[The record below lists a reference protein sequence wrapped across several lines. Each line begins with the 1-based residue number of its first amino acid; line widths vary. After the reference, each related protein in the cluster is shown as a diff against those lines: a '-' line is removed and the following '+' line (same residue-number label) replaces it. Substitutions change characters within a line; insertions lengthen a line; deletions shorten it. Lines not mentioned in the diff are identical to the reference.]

1 MFGSVG
7 LYGSEGCEGTGMIA
21 LEFWLRIASLLT
33 GVGALLGAYGLINPS
48 PVAGFFGLKLI
59 ADAQPHGA
67 VRGIFGGV
75 LLMHAVSFTALA
87 EAPKIGSCLAAA
99 AGAAWLGQAA
109 GRAVA
114 AMLERNVNGRQ
125 IAIIAGEAA
134 AGVGMW
140 APLWIYLKLIRQGS
154 PV

>member
-1 MFGSVG
+1 
-7 LYGSEGCEGTGMIA
+7 MIA

-33 GVGALLGAYGLINPS
+33 GVGALLGAYGLIS
-48 PVAGFFGLKLI
+48 PASVAGFFGLKL
-59 ADAQPHGA
+59 APDAEPHGA

-75 LLMHAVSFTALA
+75 LLMHAASFTALA

-114 AMLERNVNGRQ
+114 ALLERSVGGRQ
-125 IAIIAGEAA
+125 IAIVACEAA
-134 AGVGMW
+134 AGVGLW
-140 APLWIYLKLIRQGS
+140 APLWMYLRLIRHGAA
-154 PV
+154 V